1 MRKNNTDNILD
12 SNGLPI
18 TDIPGVE
25 EPIITNY
32 INPVFVSALRS
43 SGLEDDKIRAWLQ
56 WQSVDDPDKIMS
68 DATVYDVKIED
79 VDPII
84 NAILMDAIKNADYTT
99 AYRFLDMINKKNGA
113 YQQTLKVNS
122 DEPVKIT
129 FG

>member
-1 MRKNNTDNILD
+1 MELNDRQLTDLE
-12 SNGLPI
+12 
-18 TDIPGVE
+18 GVD
-25 EPIITNY
+25 EPVITNY

-43 SGLEDDKIRAWLQ
+43 SGLEDDKIRAWLL
-56 WQSVDDPDKIMS
+56 WQSVDNPDKLLS

-84 NAILMDAIKNADYTT
+84 NAILLDAIKNGDYTT

>member
-1 MRKNNTDNILD
+1 MRKSDIDNELD
-12 SNGLPI
+12 FN
-18 TDIPGVE
+18 DISDTE
-25 EPIITNY
+25 EPIITNF
-32 INPVFVSALRS
+32 INPVFVSVLRS
-43 SGLEDDKIRAWLQ
+43 SGLEDDKIRNWLL
-56 WQSVDDPDKIMS
+56 WQSVNDPDKIMS

-84 NAILMDAIKNADYTT
+84 NAILMDAVKNADYTT